1 MFKSIQLSFL
11 YILMVAT
18 VTVVTGTAVFA
29 QQSSDSNRIVIH
41 ADEELSQISKHIYG
55 QFAEHLGRGIYGG
68 VWVGEDSDIPNTEGY
83 RDDVLQALRDL
94 DVPNVRWPGGCFA
107 DEYHWEDGIGPRD
120 ERPVRIN
127 THWGMVEE
135 DNSFGTHEFL
145 RFMELIDAEPV
156 IAMNVGSGTPREMAR
171 WLEYLN
177 YDGES
182 TLANLRR
189 ENGRDEPWGVKYIG
203 VGNESWGCGGNM
215 TVEFYADLYRQYAT
229 FTKEFSGHELFRVAS
244 GMYDD
249 EYNWTEHM
257 MQEAAAMMEGI
268 SLHYYTIP
276 TADWSAKG
284 SSVDFGEEL
293 YFAGIQRAGL
303 MDEYIQ
309 GHVNR
314 MDRHDPEKQVAL
326 VVDEWGIWTDP
337 LEGTNP
343 GFLEQQNS
351 IRDALIAS
359 ITLDIFNQH
368 SDRVRMA
375 NIAQMVNVLQA
386 MILTDGE
393 KMVKTPTYHVFDLYK
408 IHHDTQLLRT
418 TPVNINEYS
427 YGDESIPALSMTA
440 SKNSYGQIGITLT
453 NKSPDQAQRVEI
465 ETRGDQTGN
474 LSGGRILS
482 ANGVADIN
490 TFDEPDRVSVE
501 EFTNYQLSGNTVIVE
516 IPPLSVVAF
525 NVE

>member
-1 MFKSIQLSFL
+1 MKKIKESYKFIIALVTTIFL
-11 YILMVAT
+11 INAQSV
-18 VTVVTGTAVFA
+18 A
-29 QQSSDSNRIVIH
+29 QQNRVIIH
-41 ADEELSQISKHIYG
+41 ADQPVSEISKHIYG

-68 VWVGEDSDIPNTEGY
+68 IWVGEDSDIPNTEGY
-83 RDDVLQALRDL
+83 RNDVLEALRDL

-107 DEYHWEDGIGPRD
+107 DEYHWRDGIGPKD

-156 IAMNVGSGTPREMAR
+156 IAMNLGSGTPREMAQ

-215 TVEFYADLYRQYAT
+215 TVEYYADLYRRYAT
-229 FTKEFSGHELFRVAS
+229 FTKEYSGHELYRVAS
-244 GMYDD
+244 GWSDD
-249 EYNWTEHM
+249 QYGWTEHM
-257 MQEAAAMMEGI
+257 MQEAAGMMEGI

-276 TADWSAKG
+276 TGNWSAKG
-284 SSVDFGEEL
+284 SSVDFDEEL
-293 YFAGIQRAGL
+293 YFAGIQRAAF

-309 GHVNR
+309 GHSNR
-314 MDRHDPEKQVAL
+314 MDKFDPEKNVDL

-337 LEGTNP
+337 LPGTNP

-351 IRDALIAS
+351 LRDALIAS
-359 ITLDIFNQH
+359 ITLDILNKH

-386 MILTDGE
+386 MILTEGDQ
-393 KMVKTPTYHVFDLYK
+393 MIKTPTYHVFDLYR
-408 IHHDTQLLRT
+408 IHHDTNLLYT
-418 TPVNINEYS
+418 HVQNMNAYEF
-427 YGDESIPALSMTA
+427 GGESIPVVSMTVSA
-440 SKNSYGQIGITLT
+440 SENGAINITLT
-453 NKSPDQAQRVEI
+453 NKNPDQSEEI
-465 ETRGDQTGN
+465 ELEFRGGQISEIIEARTLTGSRVN
-474 LSGGRILS
+474 SVNAFSDPENVIITDFSNYSLDGDIL
-482 ANGVADIN
+482 
-490 TFDEPDRVSVE
+490 RVTLPSKSV
-501 EFTNYQLSGNTVIVE
+501 TSIV
-516 IPPLSVVAF
+516 LQ
-525 NVE
+525 